1 MTQANGHGENG
12 VAQSGGPSGTPY
24 AAQHRGEP
32 TMTDPVCGKP
42 VLLSSPHTLVFSGA
56 LFCFCSTECCAQF
69 QLEPARFVRLEAN
82 TLPMARDDDAPT
94 LPLSPPAAAPIP
106 TQTPKRPPTLATS
119 PTPMTNV
126 ISVFEEKHGST
137 IDTADDRALA
147 MAATAQSAAAAGAAL
162 VPAQRVASNARVAS
176 VSASSPDW
184 LTANHERGLLE
195 QVRGLLATPLA
206 LWRQSRHA
214 AAVSRQLLKLH
225 SFVAERHPDLKG
237 RALYRQIV
245 MVRSGADIVSADRML
260 NRAEQSFAQ
269 WPAQRD
275 LRFAD
280 VVHYLAVEEFLA
292 AHGETH
298 WTHAHM
304 GRVVAARIPSK
315 L

>member
-1 MTQANGHGENG
+1 MAATTTAAGTSEPLAAGTPALRRRPAPIATPAALSG
-12 VAQSGGPSGTPY
+12 VAS
-24 AAQHRGEP
+24 
-32 TMTDPVCGKP
+32 
-42 VLLSSPHTLVFSGA
+42 
-56 LFCFCSTECCAQF
+56 
-69 QLEPARFVRLEAN
+69 
-82 TLPMARDDDAPT
+82 TLPMDRDPDAPNVPWS
-94 LPLSPPAAAPIP
+94 LLASAPIQTRTP
-106 TQTPKRPPTLATS
+106 TRP

-126 ISVFEEKHGST
+126 IAVFEEKHGST

-147 MAATAQSAAAAGAAL
+147 MAAAGQSAVAAGVLSPQLA
-162 VPAQRVASNARVAS
+162 ASNA
-176 VSASSPDW
+176 SSPNW
-184 LTANHERGLLE
+184 LNAKQKKSVLE
-195 QVRGLLATPLA
+195 YARGLLATSLT

-214 AAVSRQLLKLH
+214 ATVSRQLLKLH
-225 SFVAERHPDLKG
+225 SFVAARHPDLKG

-245 MVRSGADIVSADRML
+245 MVRSGADIASAERML

-280 VVHYLAVEEFLA
+280 VVHCLAVEEFFA

-304 GRVVAARIPSK
+304 GRVVEARIPRE